1 MIVRS
6 KFLPLVGLLAVI
18 IVATLIAACSSE
30 EEATPTPVPVIEA
43 TAAVDATE
51 EPVVDDVMEEVEA
64 SDKLVNA
71 DWMLENLDN
80 ENVVVVDLRK
90 EEDYAAGH
98 IPGAIRLTPNPVFQ
112 QEDENGV
119 AGMLPAAA
127 HIATALSELG
137 IEPSDTV
144 VFYDGASNLWASRA
158 LWAMDV
164 YGHSDS
170 KLIDGSWNYW
180 SANELETSTDVPEI
194 TASSYA
200 FTAAPDLSIIAGWE
214 EVLESV
220 DDPSKIVCDARS
232 PEEFS
237 GKDVRADAGGHIPES
252 ANVNWNRAVNEQGV
266 FLSTA
271 ELREIYEGEGI
282 QGDKV
287 VFTLCQTA
295 VRATHSWF
303 VLQELLGY
311 ETVKVYDGSWT
322 EWGNRTDLPITTR

>member
-1 MIVRS
+1 
-6 KFLPLVGLLAVI
+6 
-18 IVATLIAACSSE
+18 
-30 EEATPTPVPVIEA
+30 
-43 TAAVDATE
+43 
-51 EPVVDDVMEEVEA
+51 
-64 SDKLVNA
+64 
-71 DWMLENLDN
+71 MLENLDN
-80 ENVVVVDLRK
+80 EDVVVVDLRK

-98 IPGAIRLTPNPVFQ
+98 IPGAIQLDPKAVFQ

-127 HIATALSELG
+127 HIATTLSELG

-144 VFYDGASNLWASRA
+144 VFYDSNSNLWASRA

-180 SANELETSTDVPEI
+180 SANELNTSTDVPEI
-194 TASSYA
+194 TASNYA

-220 DDPSKIVCDARS
+220 DDPSKIVCDTRS

-237 GKDVRADAGGHIPES
+237 GKDVRAAAGGHIPES
-252 ANVNWNRAVNEQGV
+252 GNVNWNRSVNEQGE
-266 FLSTA
+266 FLPAA
-271 ELREIYEGEGI
+271 ELRVIYEGEGI

-322 EWGNRTDLPITTR
+322 EWGNRTDVPITTR

>member
-1 MIVRS
+1 LIALS
-6 KFLPLVGLLAVI
+6 AL
-18 IVATLIAACSSE
+18 IVAATVIAACSSE
-30 EEATPTPVPVIEA
+30 EDATP
-43 TAAVDATE
+43 
-51 EPVVDDVMEEVEA
+51 EPVVEPTAEVVADTPAEVEPSA
-64 SDKLVNA
+64 KLVDT

-80 ENVVVVDLRK
+80 DSVVVIDLRG

-98 IPGAIRLTPNPVFQ
+98 IPGALRLTPNTVFQ
-112 QEDENGV
+112 EEDENGV
-119 AGMLPAAA
+119 AGMLPAAD
-127 HIATALSELG
+127 HIASALSDLG
-137 IEPSDTV
+137 IESTDTV
-144 VFYDGASNLWASRA
+144 VFYDGFSNLWASRA
-158 LWAMDV
+158 LWALDV
-164 YGHSDS
+164 YGHGDTR
-170 KLIDGSWNYW
+170 LIDGSWNYW
-180 SANELETSTDVPEI
+180 NASELESSTETPEV

-200 FTAAPDLSIIAGWE
+200 FTGEPNTSIIAGWE
-214 EVLESV
+214 EVLTSV

-252 ANVNWNRAVNEQGV
+252 GNVNWNRAVNEQGQ
-266 FLSTA
+266 FLHAA
-271 ELREIYEGEGI
+271 ELQEIYDGEGI
-282 QGDKV
+282 QGDQV

>member
-6 KFLPLVGLLAVI
+6 KFIKLITLSALVVAATVI
-18 IVATLIAACSSE
+18 SACSS
-30 EEATPTPVPVIEA
+30 
-43 TAAVDATE
+43 TE
-51 EPVVDDVMEEVEA
+51 EIVVDTPAEVEA
-64 SDKLVNA
+64 SKKLVNS

-80 ENVVVVDLRK
+80 DDVVVIDLRK

-98 IPGAIRLTPNPVFQ
+98 IPGAIRLTPKAVFQ

-144 VFYDGASNLWASRA
+144 VFYDSNSNLWASRA

-170 KLIDGSWNYW
+170 KLLDGSWNYW

-220 DDPSKIVCDARS
+220 DDPSKIVCDTRS

-237 GKDVRADAGGHIPES
+237 GKDVRAAAGGHIPES
-252 ANVNWNRAVNEQGV
+252 GNVNWNRSVNEQGE
-266 FLSTA
+266 FLPAA
-271 ELREIYEGEGI
+271 ELRVIYEGEGI

-322 EWGNRTDLPITTR
+322 EWGNSDLPITTR

>member
-6 KFLPLVGLLAVI
+6 KFLQLIALSAL
-18 IVATLIAACSSE
+18 IVAATVIAACSSE
-30 EEATPTPVPVIEA
+30 EDATP
-43 TAAVDATE
+43 
-51 EPVVDDVMEEVEA
+51 EPVVEPTAEVVADTPAEVEPSA
-64 SDKLVNA
+64 KLVDT

-80 ENVVVVDLRK
+80 DSVVVIDLRG

-98 IPGAIRLTPNPVFQ
+98 IPGALRLTPNPVFQ
-112 QEDENGV
+112 EEDENGV
-119 AGMLPAAA
+119 AGMLPAAD
-127 HIATALSELG
+127 HIASALSDLG
-137 IEPSDTV
+137 IESTDTV
-144 VFYDGASNLWASRA
+144 VFYDGFSNLWASRA
-158 LWAMDV
+158 LWALDV
-164 YGHSDS
+164 YGHGDTR
-170 KLIDGSWNYW
+170 LIDGSWNYW
-180 SANELETSTDVPEI
+180 NASELESSTETPEV

-200 FTAAPDLSIIAGWE
+200 FTGEPNTSIIAGWE
-214 EVLESV
+214 EVLTSV

-237 GKDVRADAGGHIPES
+237 GKDVRADAGGHIPE
-252 ANVNWNRAVNEQGV
+252 AGNVNWNRAVNEQGQ
-266 FLSTA
+266 FLPAS
-271 ELREIYEGEGI
+271 ELQEIYDGEGI
-282 QGDKV
+282 QGDQV

>member
-1 MIVRS
+1 
-6 KFLPLVGLLAVI
+6 
-18 IVATLIAACSSE
+18 
-30 EEATPTPVPVIEA
+30 
-43 TAAVDATE
+43 
-51 EPVVDDVMEEVEA
+51 
-64 SDKLVNA
+64 
-71 DWMLENLDN
+71 MLENLDN
-80 ENVVVVDLRK
+80 EDVVVVDLRK

-98 IPGAIRLTPNPVFQ
+98 IPGAIQLTPKAVFQ

-144 VFYDGASNLWASRA
+144 VFYDSNSNLWASRA

-180 SANELETSTDVPEI
+180 SANELKTSTDVPEI
-194 TASSYA
+194 TASNYA

-220 DDPSKIVCDARS
+220 DDPSSIVCDARS

-237 GKDVRADAGGHIPES
+237 GKDVRAAAGGHIPE
-252 ANVNWNRAVNEQGV
+252 AGNVNWNRAINEQGE
-266 FLSTA
+266 FLPAA

-322 EWGNRTDLPITTR
+322 EWGNRTDVPITTR

>member
-6 KFLPLVGLLAVI
+6 KFIQLITLSALVVAATVI
-18 IVATLIAACSSE
+18 SACSS
-30 EEATPTPVPVIEA
+30 
-43 TAAVDATE
+43 TE
-51 EPVVDDVMEEVEA
+51 EIVVDTPAEAEA
-64 SDKLVNA
+64 SGKLVSS

-80 ENVVVVDLRK
+80 EDVVVVDLRK

-98 IPGAIRLTPNPVFQ
+98 IPGAIQLDPKAVFQ

-127 HIATALSELG
+127 HIATTLSELG

-144 VFYDGASNLWASRA
+144 VFYDSNSNLWASRA

-170 KLIDGSWNYW
+170 KLLDGSWNYW
-180 SANELETSTDVPEI
+180 SANELNTSTDVPEI
-194 TASSYA
+194 TASNYA

-220 DDPSKIVCDARS
+220 DDPSKIVCDTRS

-237 GKDVRADAGGHIPES
+237 GKDVRAAAGGHIPES
-252 ANVNWNRAVNEQGV
+252 GNVNWNRSVNEQGE
-266 FLSTA
+266 FLPAA
-271 ELREIYEGEGI
+271 ELRVIYEGEGI

-322 EWGNRTDLPITTR
+322 EWGNRTDVPITTR

>member
-6 KFLPLVGLLAVI
+6 KFLQLIALSAL
-18 IVATLIAACSSE
+18 IVAATVIAACSSE
-30 EEATPTPVPVIEA
+30 EDATP
-43 TAAVDATE
+43 
-51 EPVVDDVMEEVEA
+51 EPVVEPTAEVVADTPAEVEPSA
-64 SDKLVNA
+64 KLVDT

-80 ENVVVVDLRK
+80 DSVVVIDLRG

-98 IPGAIRLTPNPVFQ
+98 IPGALRLTPNTVFQ
-112 QEDENGV
+112 EEDENGV
-119 AGMLPAAA
+119 AGMLPAAD
-127 HIATALSELG
+127 HIASALSDLG
-137 IEPSDTV
+137 IESTDTV
-144 VFYDGASNLWASRA
+144 VFYDGFSNLWASRA
-158 LWAMDV
+158 LWALDV
-164 YGHSDS
+164 YGHGDTR
-170 KLIDGSWNYW
+170 LIDGSWNYW
-180 SANELETSTDVPEI
+180 NASELESSTETPEV

-200 FTAAPDLSIIAGWE
+200 FTGEPNTSIIAGWE
-214 EVLESV
+214 EVLTSV

-237 GKDVRADAGGHIPES
+237 GKDVRADAGGHIPE
-252 ANVNWNRAVNEQGV
+252 AGNVNWNRAVNEQGQ
-266 FLSTA
+266 FLPAS
-271 ELREIYEGEGI
+271 ELQEIYDGEGI

-311 ETVKVYDGSWT
+311 PTVKVYDGSWT

>member
-6 KFLPLVGLLAVI
+6 KFIKLITLSALVVAATVI
-18 IVATLIAACSSE
+18 SACSS
-30 EEATPTPVPVIEA
+30 
-43 TAAVDATE
+43 TE
-51 EPVVDDVMEEVEA
+51 EIVVDTPAEAEA
-64 SDKLVNA
+64 SGKLVSS

-80 ENVVVVDLRK
+80 EDVVVVDLRK

-98 IPGAIRLTPNPVFQ
+98 IPGAIQLDPKAVFQ

-127 HIATALSELG
+127 HIATTLSELG

-144 VFYDGASNLWASRA
+144 VFYDSNSNLWASRA

-180 SANELETSTDVPEI
+180 SANELKTSTDVPEI
-194 TASSYA
+194 TASNYA

-220 DDPSKIVCDARS
+220 DDPSKIVCDTRS

-237 GKDVRADAGGHIPES
+237 GKDVRAAAGGHIPES
-252 ANVNWNRAVNEQGV
+252 GNVNWNRSVNEQGE
-266 FLSTA
+266 FLPAA
-271 ELREIYEGEGI
+271 ELRVIYEGEGI

-322 EWGNRTDLPITTR
+322 EWGNRTDVPITTR